1 MATAAEA
8 AAAEEGLVL
17 LAQGAEARVYVLPEF
32 VGRRPAIVKERFV
45 KSYRLAELDRKLT
58 GKRVVGVGGWY
69 VGGLR

>member
-8 AAAEEGLVL
+8 AAGEGLVL

-32 VGRRPAIVKERFV
+32 VGGRAAIVKERFV

-58 GKRVVGVGGWY
+58 GKRVVGVGGWVY